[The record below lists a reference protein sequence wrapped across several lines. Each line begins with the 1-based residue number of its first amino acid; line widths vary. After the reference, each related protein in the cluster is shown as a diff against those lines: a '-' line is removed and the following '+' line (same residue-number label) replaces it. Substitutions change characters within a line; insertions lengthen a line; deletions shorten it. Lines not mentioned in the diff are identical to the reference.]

1 MPDCAEPEFLRHQTG
16 RANRAMAQIFGRST
30 NSVAR
35 ATLIGGFTGFFGFWG
50 VVYAVY
56 RSPYTTDQNVPR
68 VQEVPFSHQHHVSG
82 LGIDCRY
89 CHDSVEKSA
98 FAGIPPTE
106 TCMSCHSQVW
116 VDAPML
122 QPVRHSLATQQP
134 LRWARVNQVP
144 DFVFFN
150 HSIHVQK
157 GIGCSTCHGRVDQM
171 PLTWKAHSLYM
182 RWCLDCHEAPEK
194 QIRPKDQI
202 FNMQWQPPAD
212 QVAQGRKLIK
222 EYRISTDRLQELRDC
237 SMCHR

>member
-1 MPDCAEPEFLRHQTG
+1 
-16 RANRAMAQIFGRST
+16 MAQVFRKGS

-35 ATLIGGFTGFFGFWG
+35 VTLIGLIGGFFGFWG

-68 VQEVPFSHQHHVSG
+68 VQRVPFSHEHHVAG
-82 LGIDCRY
+82 LGLDCRY
-89 CHDSVEKSA
+89 CHTGVENSS
-98 FAGIPPTE
+98 FAGIPPTH
-106 TCMSCHSQVW
+106 TCMTCHSQVW
-116 VDAPML
+116 TEAPML
-122 QPVRHSLATQQP
+122 APVRQSLATGKP
-134 LRWARVNQVP
+134 LRWDRVNQLP

-157 GIGCSTCHGRVDQM
+157 GIGCSTCHGQVDQM

-194 QIRPKDQI
+194 FLRPKSEIYDMSWTPPQDQAERAKALVTEYHI
-202 FNMQWQPPAD
+202 SKQRL
-212 QVAQGRKLIK
+212 AQLK
-222 EYRISTDRLQELRDC
+222 DC